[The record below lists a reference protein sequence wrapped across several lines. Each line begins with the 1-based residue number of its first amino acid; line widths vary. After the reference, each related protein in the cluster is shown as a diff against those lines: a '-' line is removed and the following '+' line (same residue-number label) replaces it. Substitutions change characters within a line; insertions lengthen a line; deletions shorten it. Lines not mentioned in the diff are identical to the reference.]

1 MKFSYSLFV
10 GTLSLALLPLV
21 GCGVERVRAQS
32 AESRLATVLAQMDKA
47 SAQFKNARADYSQ
60 EFYERVSRDT
70 TNDSGS
76 VYFERKGGATQMGL
90 VTVKPGTKDKERVVN
105 FKDGMLRVY
114 TLGEQPQ
121 IRLFKSGANQGL
133 AETFLTLGF
142 GGSGKALAA
151 AWQITD
157 QGPETL
163 MDGALPVKTEKL
175 DLVSKDASVQKN
187 FIHVTIWIDPVR
199 DVSLKQIFETPSHD
213 KRTTTYSHIKVA
225 GSIDTK
231 YFEIPNDK
239 KIPVVGP

>member
-1 MKFSYSLFV
+1 MLMKFSYSLFAV
-10 GTLSLALLPLV
+10 ILALLPAGV
-21 GCGVERVRAQS
+21 GVGTQAPNQ
-32 AESRLATVLAQMDKA
+32 LAVVLAQMDKA
-47 SAQFKNARADYSQ
+47 SEQFKVARADFSQ
-60 EFYERVSRDT
+60 DYFERVSRDT

-90 VTVKPGTKDKERVVN
+90 VTVKPGGKDKEKVVN
-105 FKDGMLRVY
+105 YKDGMLRIY
-114 TLGEQPQ
+114 TLTGDPQ
-121 IRLFKSGANQGL
+121 IRLIKSGANQGL

-151 AWQITD
+151 AWDITD
-157 QGPETL
+157 QGSETL
-163 MDGALPVKTEKL
+163 TDGGQPVKTEKL

-187 FIHVTIWIDPVR
+187 FTHVTIWIDPVR

-213 KRTTTYSHIKVA
+213 KRTTIYSHIKLN

-239 KIPVVGP
+239 KIPVIGP